1 MSLKIKM
8 IAGYAAV
15 LLTFVIVSAVVIY
28 DLRDVL
34 YDTHELR
41 DHVIPN
47 SDLAAE
53 AKYALTMEALKIM
66 DFSRSGNVDLWN
78 QALELRKFNRE
89 ELAKLD
95 QVVLT
100 LRDKEPALVQMEQEA
115 DHRYEEFEEITQVL
129 PGLLTESQA
138 DLAKVI
144 SSYANFD
151 QTLDNYLD
159 PIAKRLESDL
169 ASGADIYVLRQDYQL
184 VNVGNQLSNQG
195 SDFFIEAIVGV
206 NAKDLKGLEK
216 SIADN
221 ETLLKNANAF
231 KDLVK
236 GDAAKAEIDKIVAAV
251 TDCHESLLALK
262 DNLDRSA
269 QNELS
274 RAQAREAALEAID
287 TVSDTLSKVTL
298 NFADDTIKV
307 TDKAWMAIILGV
319 IVAVI
324 LSLAI
329 SLVSSSKL
337 SGSLL
342 AITENLTHGSEE
354 VERASLE
361 LSQASNSVASG
372 TSENAAALEET
383 SAAIEELSSMTARN
397 GQNAAQAKNL
407 IDMARQAV
415 VDSEGSMDKVMSAM
429 DQIAVSGTQIGNII
443 KTIDEIA
450 FQTNLLA
457 LNAAV
462 EAARAGESGAGFAVV
477 ADEVR
482 NLAIRSAEA
491 AKNTADLIDK
501 TIGDI
506 TFGSNLI
513 KKTYEAFETL
523 VDEVVKVSEIIEGVA
538 EASSEQSQGISQIT
552 TAIHEMDQVTQN
564 NAAASE
570 ETAGAAQ
577 SLSAEARS
585 LEESAHELLVLVTG
599 KRSDALLPPPPPPA
613 PDKSFKAKFPNASM
627 PRNAK
632 SRPGKTFTP
641 KGYLPQ
647 GS

>member
-8 IAGYAAV
+8 MAGYAAV
-15 LLTFVIVSAVVIY
+15 LLAFIIVSAIVIY
-28 DLRDVL
+28 DLRNVL

-53 AKYALTMEALKIM
+53 AKYALTMESLKIM
-66 DFSRSGNVDLWN
+66 DFSRGGNLDLWN
-78 QALELRKFNRE
+78 QALELRKFNQE
-89 ELAKLD
+89 ELSKLD
-95 QVVLT
+95 QVVLA
-100 LRDKEPALVQMEQEA
+100 LRDKEPQLVQMEDAA
-115 DHRYEEFEEITQVL
+115 DHRYEEFEEITAIL
-129 PGLLTESQA
+129 PGLLAESKS
-138 DLAKVI
+138 DLEKVLAA
-144 SSYANFD
+144 YENFD
-151 QTLDNYLD
+151 QILDNYLD
-159 PIAKRLESDL
+159 PIFKRLDDDL
-169 ASGADIYVLRQDYQL
+169 ASGVDISAIRQDYAL
-184 VNVGNQLSNQG
+184 VNVGNQLSEQG
-195 SDFFIEAIVGV
+195 AEFFIEAVIGL
-206 NAKDLKGLEK
+206 NAKDLSKIDQ
-216 SIADN
+216 SITDN
-221 ETLLKNANAF
+221 EKLLKSATDYR
-231 KDLVK
+231 DLVR
-236 GDAAKAEIDKIVAAV
+236 GDSAKAEITKIIEAV
-251 TDCHESLLALK
+251 TACQASLLALK
-262 DNLDRSA
+262 DNLARSQ
-269 QNELS
+269 QNEID
-274 RAQAREAALEAID
+274 RRTAREAALEAID
-287 TVSDTLSKVTL
+287 LVSDTLSRVTL
-298 NFADDTIKV
+298 DFADETIEV
-307 TDKAWMAIILGV
+307 TDKAWMAIIIGV
-319 IVAVI
+319 VVAVI

-329 SLVSSSKL
+329 SIISSSRL

-342 AITENLTHGSEE
+342 LITESLTHGSEE

-361 LSQASNSVASG
+361 LSQASQSVAAG

-383 SAAIEELSSMTARN
+383 SAAIEELSSMTKRN
-397 GQNAAQAKNL
+397 GENAAQAKNL

-415 VDSEGSMDKVMSAM
+415 VDSEGSMDKVMAAM
-429 DQIAVSGTQIGNII
+429 DKIAVSGTQIGNII

-491 AKNTADLIDK
+491 AKNTAGLIDK

-506 TFGSNLI
+506 TFGSALI

-538 EASSEQSQGISQIT
+538 EASTEQSQGISQIT

-577 SLSAEARS
+577 SLSSEAHT
-585 LEESAHELLVLVTG
+585 LEESAQELLVLVTG
-599 KRSDALLPPPPPPA
+599 KRSELASPTPSPAKAQAFKSKLPSPA
-613 PDKSFKAKFPNASM
+613 KPKTA
-627 PRNAK
+627 
-632 SRPGKTFTP
+632 KTFSP

-647 GS
+647 GH